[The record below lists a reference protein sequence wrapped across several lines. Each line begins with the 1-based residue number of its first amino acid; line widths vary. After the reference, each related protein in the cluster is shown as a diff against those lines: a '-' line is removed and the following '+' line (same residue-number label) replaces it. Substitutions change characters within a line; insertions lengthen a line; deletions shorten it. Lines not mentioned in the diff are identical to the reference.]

1 MQTLDTFYQSKD
13 WIKLTR
19 IIRAERVNE
28 AGDLICARCG
38 KPIVRAYDAICHHK
52 IFLTPDNV
60 NDAAVALNP
69 ENIEVVHHVC
79 HNRIHDKLGYKRREV
94 FLVYGSPLSGKSYY
108 VRDLQ
113 PDGALIC
120 DIDLIW
126 MSVTGGKKYDKPK
139 ALASVVFGIRD
150 YLMDCIKT
158 RRGFWNTAY
167 IIGGYPLISERERIC
182 RTYGAREIYVEATR
196 EECLARLHV
205 DPDGRDVKAWEGYID
220 EWWRRFRPSDPAPSS
235 EK

>member
-19 IIRAERVNE
+19 LIRAERVNE
-28 AGDLICARCG
+28 DGDLICARCG
-38 KPIVRAYDAICHHK
+38 RPIVRAYDAICHHK
-52 IFLTPDNV
+52 IFLTPENV

-69 ENIEVVHHVC
+69 ENIEVVHHAC

-94 FLVYGSPLSGKSYY
+94 FLVYGSPLAGKSSY

-126 MSVTGGKKYDKPK
+126 MCVTGGEKYAKPK

-150 YLMDCIKT
+150 YMMDCIRT

-182 RTYGAREIYVEATR
+182 RTYGAREIYVEATQ
-196 EECLARLHV
+196 EECLARLHD
-205 DPDGRDVKAWEGYID
+205 DPDGRDIKAWEGYID
-220 EWWRRFRPSDPAPSS
+220 EWWRRYRPTDRPPSN